1 MGCCRAITD
10 QLSAVEQARFRLN
23 GSRSLANRHELAYAV
38 TTNLDTCRQ
47 VLGTYR
53 VSHRLTTEFRQEIE
67 PELANVWTARDL
79 DAYATRLQQFSSV
92 LKEHLIRWRKRYCKE
107 ALSA

>member
-10 QLSAVEQARFRLN
+10 QLSAIEQAKARLC
-23 GSRSLANRHELAYAV
+23 GSRSMNRCDLATAV

-47 VLGTYR
+47 VLGTYQ
-53 VSHRLTTEFRQEIE
+53 VSRKLTTEFRQEIE
-67 PELANVWTARDL
+67 PELANVWTAQDL
-79 DAYATRLQQFSSV
+79 TDYAGRLSKFSST
-92 LKEHLIRWRKRYCKE
+92 LKETLVKWKHRYCKE

>member
-10 QLSAVEQARFRLN
+10 QLSAVEQAKARLC
-23 GSRSLANRHELAYAV
+23 GSRGLNHYDLANAV

-47 VLGTYR
+47 VLGTYQ
-53 VSHRLTTEFRQEIE
+53 VSRRLTTEFRQEIE
-67 PELANVWTARDL
+67 PDLANVWTAKDL
-79 DAYATRLQQFSSV
+79 DDYASRLNRFSSV
-92 LKEHLIRWRKRYCKE
+92 LKQALVKWRQRYCKE

>member
-10 QLSAVEQARFRLN
+10 QLSAVEQARCRLN
-23 GSRSLANRHELAYAV
+23 GSRSAKNPQDLACAI
-38 TTNLDTCRQ
+38 TTHLDTCRE

-67 PELANVWTARDL
+67 PELAHVWTARDL

-92 LKEHLIRWRKRYCKE
+92 LKDALVKWRQRYCKE